1 MTIIIFPK
9 MKNVNNTLFITKYYH
24 DYNIIKNCA
33 KLFLSD

>member
-24 DYNIIKNCA
+24 DDKKNCA